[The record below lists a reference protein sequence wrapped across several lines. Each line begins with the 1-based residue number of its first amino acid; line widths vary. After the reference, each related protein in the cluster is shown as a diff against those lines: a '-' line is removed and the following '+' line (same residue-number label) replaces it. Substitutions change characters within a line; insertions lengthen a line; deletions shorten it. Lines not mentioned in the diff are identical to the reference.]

1 MIPTPCKTLPKQS
14 IFTSPLE
21 KPRIAHPIKSG
32 KHKAMMVFFRPI
44 APAKT
49 PMKTEPKS
57 WPILLKLAGI
67 HHKAKY
73 SIRQAPIN
81 RKTFYLKCL
90 KYFYTHS
97 LQKSLRKIVHISRA
111 WISGEKISKSQ
122 LDTAFWIFPHFFSTV
137 SPAILPAGPLLLD
150 CQCWKSAGKFKMLH
164 RVLTLLFFSRRGFDN
179 FGA

>member
-1 MIPTPCKTLPKQS
+1 MIPTPCKTLPRQS

-90 KYFYTHS
+90 KYFYTQS
-97 LQKSLRKIVHISRA
+97 SKITLKKLYTFLEHRFQ
-111 WISGEKISKSQ
+111 EKKISKSEF
-122 LDTAFWIFPHFFSTV
+122 DTTFWIFPHFFGTIR
-137 SPAILPAGPLLLD
+137 PAILPAGPPLLD
-150 CQCWKSAGKFKMLH
+150 CQYL
-164 RVLTLLFFSRRGFDN
+164 
-179 FGA
+179 